1 MPKMTKAQARKRLG
15 EAQKKVL
22 AVWLNR
28 QDDLTKSDNGK
39 MLLVIDKLDEIIK
52 KLK

>member
-15 EAQKKVL
+15 EAQKKILQVFL
-22 AVWLNR
+22 QR
-28 QDDLTKSDNGK
+28 QEDLTKGDSGK
-39 MLLVIDKLDEIIK
+39 MLLCVDKLEEIVK